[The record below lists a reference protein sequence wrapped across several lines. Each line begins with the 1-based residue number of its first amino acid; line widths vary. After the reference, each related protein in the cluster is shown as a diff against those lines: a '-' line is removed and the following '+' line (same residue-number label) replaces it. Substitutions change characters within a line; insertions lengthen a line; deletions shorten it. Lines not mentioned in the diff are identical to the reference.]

1 MRRSLI
7 PLEAGALL
15 LGAAQ
20 PAAPPEYPVKFIKVE
35 ELKTQL
41 DRGSKATVFDVRTG
55 DAYADL
61 HIKGAGNL
69 PLRQVEARAAKD
81 VPKQGRVVLY

>member
-1 MRRSLI
+1 V
-7 PLEAGALL
+7 AGGLL

-20 PAAPPEYPVKFIKVE
+20 PAAPPEYPVKFIKVD
-35 ELKTQL
+35 ELKAQL
-41 DRGSKATVFDVRTG
+41 DRGGKVTIFDVRTH
-55 DAYADL
+55 DAWVDL

-69 PLRQVEARAAKD
+69 PLRQVEARASKE